1 MSIDDTQLSS
11 VIGKTVYG
19 VDGSKIGKVGQFFLD
34 DVTGKLEWVTVQ
46 IGKIGGKENFVP
58 VAQSEVTDDGLTVPF
73 DKDIVKEAPQ
83 VDPDAGHI
91 TPDEEAMLYRHYGM
105 DYSQGYSDSG
115 LPEGKSGRQRTEG
128 YDTSGPTTDDAMT
141 RSEEHLEVGT
151 RREQAGKARLRKY
164 VVTEQQNVSVPVS
177 REEVRLEREPITE
190 SNRGDAMSG
199 PDISE
204 EEHEITL
211 EKEEVVVQ
219 KKATPVE
226 RVRMSKDTVTDEQQ
240 VTEQVRK
247 EQIEM
252 DGPDRVTDLDEDER

>member
-1 MSIDDTQLSS
+1 MSIDDSQLSS

-19 VDGSKIGKVGQFFLD
+19 ADGNKIGKVGQFFLD

-46 IGKIGGKENFVP
+46 IGTIGGKENFVP
-58 VAQSEVTDDGLTVPF
+58 VAQSEITDAGLTVPF
-73 DKDIVKEAPQ
+73 EKDIVKEAPQ

-105 DYSQGYSDSG
+105 DYSQGYSDSDLDDG
-115 LPEGKSGRQRTEG
+115 QTRRQEG

-141 RSEEHLEVGT
+141 RSEERLDVGT
-151 RREQAGKARLRKY
+151 RREQTGKARLRKY

-190 SNRGDAMSG
+190 GNRGDAMSG

-211 EKEEVVVQ
+211 EQEEVVVQ
-219 KKATPVE
+219 KKAVPVE
-226 RVRMSKDTVTDEQQ
+226 RVKLAKDTVTEERQ
-240 VTEQVRK
+240 VSEEVRK

-252 DGPDRVTDLDEDER
+252 DGPDRNER